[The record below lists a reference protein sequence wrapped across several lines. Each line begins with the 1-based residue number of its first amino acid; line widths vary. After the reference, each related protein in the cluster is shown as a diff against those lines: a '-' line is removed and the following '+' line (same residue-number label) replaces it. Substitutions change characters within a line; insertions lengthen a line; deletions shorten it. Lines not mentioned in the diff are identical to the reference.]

1 MDDLNS
7 VCKDHGHEPGLP
19 DRSLR
24 NHVLAQAI
32 RLAEAE
38 LREHGYD
45 DPECGAEVL
54 HVAPRGRAGP
64 RRASRGCPL
73 ITARSVRGR

>member
-45 DPECGAEVL
+45 DPERATEIL
-54 HVAPRGRAGP
+54 HVALEDGLDQAEQ
-64 RRASRGCPL
+64 AD
-73 ITARSVRGR
+73 AMN